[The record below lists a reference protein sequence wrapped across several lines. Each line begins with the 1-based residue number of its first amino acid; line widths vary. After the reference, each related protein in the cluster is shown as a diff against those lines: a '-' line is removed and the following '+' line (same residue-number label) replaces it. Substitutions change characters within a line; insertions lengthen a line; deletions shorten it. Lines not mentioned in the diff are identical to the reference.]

1 MIRNLVSIALLAT
14 VAACSPADAPIPAA
28 AETGPVL
35 SYTDAYVTEPIAGRQ
50 MTKGGV
56 VLSVKGGDVRLVG
69 ASSDAVGTIEMHT
82 MTMDG
87 NRMQMRPVTGFD
99 IADGETL
106 NLKTG
111 HGHFMLYDLSADI
124 RVGDTIDILL
134 NFDAEGAEM
143 TLVIEADVKAVGE

>member
-1 MIRNLVSIALLAT
+1 MIRNLVSIVLLAFM
-14 VAACSPADAPIPAA
+14 AACSPADAPIPAA

-56 VLSVKGGDVRLVG
+56 VLSVTGGDVRLVA
-69 ASSDAVGTIEMHT
+69 ASSDVVGTIEMHT

-87 NRMQMRPVTGFD
+87 GRMQMRPVEGFD

-106 NLKTG
+106 TLTAG
-111 HGHFMLYDLSADI
+111 HSHFMLYDLSADI
-124 RVGDTIDILL
+124 RVGDTMDILL
-134 NFDAEGAEM
+134 NFDADGTAM